1 MALVNTILDS
11 TSLKEE
17 VLNRL
22 VFLFS
27 LLILLISCREDIIHP
42 DEIAG
47 NVNEPVQINSRN
59 SYTLIINAKNLSINI
74 SALASFNTTLARI
87 SVTLVDHESGYV
99 NVIVKDLNDIERFR
113 YFVNTDVNLYTEVID
128 GYLPNSID
136 IRLEELSG
144 KLKVQL
150 SRAY

>member
-1 MALVNTILDS
+1 
-11 TSLKEE
+11 
-17 VLNRL
+17 LNRL
-22 VFLFS
+22 VFILF
-27 LLILLISCREDIIHP
+27 LLILVISCREDIIHP
-42 DEIAG
+42 DEFAG

-59 SYTLIINAKNLSINI
+59 SYTFIINAKDLSMSF

-99 NVIVKDLNDIERFR
+99 NISVKDLNDVERFR
-113 YFVNTDVNLYTEVID
+113 YFVDDDVSLFTEVID
-128 GYLPNSID
+128 GYLPNTIN
-136 IRLEELSG
+136 IRMQELDG

>member
-1 MALVNTILDS
+1 
-11 TSLKEE
+11 
-17 VLNRL
+17 LNRL

-99 NVIVKDLNDIERFR
+99 NVSVKDLNDIERFR
-113 YFVNTDVNLYTEVID
+113 YFVNNDVNLYTEVIN
-128 GYLPNSID
+128 GYLPNTIE

>member
-1 MALVNTILDS
+1 LVII
-11 TSLKEE
+11 
-17 VLNRL
+17 
-22 VFLFS
+22 FS
-27 LLILLISCREDIIHP
+27 LLILLVSCREDIIHP
-42 DEIAG
+42 DEIVG
-47 NVNEPVQINSRN
+47 NVNEPVQLNSRN
-59 SYTLIINAKNLSINI
+59 SYTLIINASNLSINI

-87 SVTLVDHESGYV
+87 SVTLVDYESGYV

-113 YFVNTDVNLYTEVID
+113 YFVNDDVNLYTEVID

-136 IRLEELSG
+136 IRLEDLSG